1 MHRIISFLIR
11 YKYFLLFLM
20 LELIA
25 IGLTIQNHS
34 YHKSKFINS
43 SNRITGFIYD
53 KFNSIEAYQNLK
65 SENKSLLKENA
76 KLNNLLNR
84 NRKLII
90 QTPKLVVDSLRY
102 HQKYHYINAIIINNQ
117 YLKATNYL
125 TINKGE
131 RDSIYQDNG
140 VINSKGVVGI
150 ITNTSNKYAKVMS
163 ILNENSRINARLKKN
178 HHFGTITWN
187 GKDYKQ
193 VQLEDIPIQSNIQLL
208 DTIITDGKS
217 SIFPEGIPIGT
228 VSKIEIKNNRF
239 KRIDVKLF
247 NDMSAIK
254 YVQVITNLDKTEIKK
269 IENN

>member
-25 IGLTIQNHS
+25 ISLTIQNHS

-53 KFNSIEAYQNLK
+53 KFNVIEAYQNLK
-65 SENKSLLKENA
+65 TENNLLLKENT

-84 NRKLII
+84 SQKPVIL
-90 QTPKLVVDSLRY
+90 TPKIVIDSLRY
-102 HQKYHYINAIIINNQ
+102 NQKYHYIDAIVINNQ

-131 RDSIYQDNG
+131 NDSIYPDNG
-140 VINSKGVVGI
+140 VINSKGIIGI

-163 ILNENSRINARLKKN
+163 ILNENTRINARLKKN

-187 GKDYKQ
+187 GMNYKY
-193 VQLEDIPIQSNIQLL
+193 VQLEDIPIQANIKLT

-228 VSKIEIKNNRF
+228 VSNIKIKNNRF
-239 KRIDVKLF
+239 DKIDVKLF
-247 NDMSAIK
+247 NDMSTVK
-254 YVQVITNLDKTEIKK
+254 YVKVINNLDKTEIKN